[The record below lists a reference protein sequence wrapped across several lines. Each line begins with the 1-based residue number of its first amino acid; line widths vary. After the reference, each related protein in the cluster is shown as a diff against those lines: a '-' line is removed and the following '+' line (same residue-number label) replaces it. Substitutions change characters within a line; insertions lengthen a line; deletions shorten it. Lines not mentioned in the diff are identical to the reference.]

1 MELQLLFMFF
11 LHLSPRPWPSSER
24 TENGKS
30 NRGLPHPPGDHS
42 SCDWRE
48 ISSSL
53 IGWNICGPP
62 ASAAVAARGPS
73 PSSSN
78 MNWRAL
84 LNFSHLHWCQLLD
97 LLLQGTPEERNGK
110 FTVSWVV
117 LQILVFFN
125 LPATVHF
132 SGRSENCCLC
142 GQWHSVGETGL
153 NVPIPSY
160 SEPKFL
166 P

>member
-30 NRGLPHPPGDHS
+30 NRGLPHPAGDHS

-62 ASAAVAARGPS
+62 ASATVAARGPS

-97 LLLQGTPEERNGK
+97 LLLAQARKHWRKEMVNSPSVEWYFRSWSSSTYLLLFTFQGAQKTAASM
-110 FTVSWVV
+110 VSGI
-117 LQILVFFN
+117 Q
-125 LPATVHF
+125 
-132 SGRSENCCLC
+132 
-142 GQWHSVGETGL
+142 
-153 NVPIPSY
+153 
-160 SEPKFL
+160 
-166 P
+166 